1 MQEVHWSFHK
11 RGGEFE
17 IERTADRDIKRFV
30 VDYALGSGHHATTFV
45 TVLKLDPPRI
55 LEHRLTYYAADG
67 VLGITPGQDQGQ
79 PKRGTTRVGCEL
91 TASETMKCLGC
102 HATEL
107 SGRDSSEL
115 DPSTMIPGVSCERCH
130 GPEAVGGVYA
140 TSITDDAGKF
150 VANVS
155 WKAPA
160 LTAVLTR
167 FSEDEVTD
175 VLNYGRNGVMPAW
188 GAPGGG
194 PLTSNQIKDLI
205 IYLRTVQLP
214 EEKMRASVDGGIREG
229 AKAQLLADRP
239 ELQAALDAANR
250 LTDAKAKA
258 AAVDTATKAI
268 DTALDSYLATI
279 SDPASPLFG
288 TLYGKLVFNNTAAQG
303 AYSCARCHTKGWSY
317 GATQVTNT
325 AGVPL
330 EAKYVD
336 GNGWF
341 GPSLLAGSTTRKFN
355 TAATHEAFITAGSE
369 KGKKY
374 GNAGVG
380 DGQMPGFGARID
392 DTAKV
397 TYPAILTENE
407 IKAVVAYE
415 RGMQ

>member
-1 MQEVHWSFHK
+1 MLVTSSTQTAVGRVIAVLVGLGFIAYVIANLRAAKPEVGSEVELAANRKPYFADDVLETSRLDRSLLFALAMLGIIAVALPVYWLAEPARLTNAEEGFTIRSEK
-11 RGGEFE
+11 RGAKLY
-17 IERTADRDIKRFV
+17 TADCAK
-30 VDYALGSGHHATTFV
+30 
-45 TVLKLDPPRI
+45 
-55 LEHRLTYYAADG
+55 
-67 VLGITPGQDQGQ
+67 
-79 PKRGTTRVGCEL
+79 
-91 TASETMKCLGC
+91 
-102 HATEL
+102 
-107 SGRDSSEL
+107 
-115 DPSTMIPGVSCERCH
+115 CH
-130 GPEAVGGVYA
+130 GPGAVGGVNP

-167 FSEDEVTD
+167 YSEDEVTD

-194 PLTSNQIKDLI
+194 PLTTNNLRDII

-214 EEKMRASVDGGIREG
+214 EAAMRASVDGGIRDG
-229 AKAQLLADRP
+229 AKVYVLADRP
-239 ELQAALDAANR
+239 ALQASLDAANR
-250 LTDAKAKA
+250 ISEPKAKA
-258 AAVDTATKAI
+258 EAVKLATTALE
-268 DTALDSYLATI
+268 TALDAYVKEI
-279 SDPASPLFG
+279 SDPASPYFG
-288 TLYGKLVFNNTAAQG
+288 SVYGKLVFNNTASQG

-317 GATQVTNT
+317 SAAQVTNT

-330 EAKYVD
+330 EAAYSD

-341 GPSLLAGSTTRKFN
+341 GPSLQGGATTRKFN
-355 TAATHEAFITAGSE
+355 TAATHEAFITGGSE

-397 TYPAILTENE
+397 TYPAILSQAE

-415 RGMQ
+415 RGLQ

>member
-1 MQEVHWSFHK
+1 MLLASTQTAVGWVIAVLVGIGFVAYLVANLRAGRPEVGSEIELAPNRKPYYADDELETTRLDRSLVFALSMLAIIAVALPLYWLAEPARITNAQEGFTIRSEK
-11 RGGEFE
+11 RG
-17 IERTADRDIKRFV
+17 D
-30 VDYALGSGHHATTFV
+30 ALYVAN
-45 TVLKLDPPRI
+45 
-55 LEHRLTYYAADG
+55 
-67 VLGITPGQDQGQ
+67 
-79 PKRGTTRVGCEL
+79 
-91 TASETMKCLGC
+91 
-102 HATEL
+102 
-107 SGRDSSEL
+107 
-115 DPSTMIPGVSCERCH
+115 CERCH
-130 GPEAVGGVYA
+130 GPEAVGGVYP

-194 PLTSNQIKDLI
+194 PLTSNQIKDII
-205 IYLRTVQLP
+205 IYLRTLQLP
-214 EEKMRASVDGGIREG
+214 EDKMRASVDGGIREG

-250 LTDAKAKA
+250 TADAKAKA
-258 AAVDTATKAI
+258 TAVDAATKNLE
-268 DTALDSYLATI
+268 TALDSYLAAI

-288 TLYGKLVFNNTAAQG
+288 SVYGKLVFNNSAAQG

-317 GATQVTNT
+317 AATQVTNT
-325 AGVPL
+325 AGVAL

-355 TAATHEAFITAGSE
+355 TAATHEAFITVGSE
-369 KGKKY
+369 KGKKF

-380 DGQMPGFGARID
+380 DGQMPGFGPRID

-397 TYPAILTENE
+397 TYPAILTENQ

>member
-1 MQEVHWSFHK
+1 MLLATSTQVAVGWVIAVLVGIGFVAYLVANLRAAKPEVGSEIELAPNRKPYYDDDELETSRLDRSLVFALSMLGIIAVGLPLYWLAEPARITNAQEGFTIRSEK
-11 RGGEFE
+11 RGS
-17 IERTADRDIKRFV
+17 
-30 VDYALGSGHHATTFV
+30 ALYVAN
-45 TVLKLDPPRI
+45 
-55 LEHRLTYYAADG
+55 
-67 VLGITPGQDQGQ
+67 
-79 PKRGTTRVGCEL
+79 
-91 TASETMKCLGC
+91 
-102 HATEL
+102 
-107 SGRDSSEL
+107 
-115 DPSTMIPGVSCERCH
+115 CERCH
-130 GPEAVGGVYA
+130 GPGAVGGVYA

-167 FSEDEVTD
+167 FSEEEVTD

-194 PLTSNQIKDLI
+194 PLTSNQLKDII
-205 IYLRTVQLP
+205 IYLRTLQLP
-214 EEKMRASVDGGIREG
+214 EDKMRATVDSGIRDG
-229 AKAQLLADRP
+229 ARALLLKDRP
-239 ELQAALDAANR
+239 ELQAAVDAAGR

-258 AAVDTATKAI
+258 TATDAANKAI
-268 DTALDSYLATI
+268 ETALDSYLASI
-279 SDPASPLFG
+279 SDPSSPVFG
-288 TLYGKLVFNNTAAQG
+288 SVYGKLVFNNSASQG

-317 GATQVTNT
+317 SATSVTNT

-330 EAKYVD
+330 EASYSD

-341 GPSLLAGSTTRKFN
+341 GPSLQGGATTRKFN
-355 TAATHEAFITAGSE
+355 TAATQESFIAVGSE

-392 DTAKV
+392 DTVKV
-397 TYPAILTENE
+397 TYPAILTENQ

>member
-1 MQEVHWSFHK
+1 MLLATSTQVAVGWVIAVLVGIGFVAYLIANLRAAKPELGSEIELAANRKPYFDDMELETSRLDRSLVFALSMLAIVAVALPVYWLAEPARITNAQEGFTIRSEK
-11 RGGEFE
+11 RG
-17 IERTADRDIKRFV
+17 A
-30 VDYALGSGHHATTFV
+30 ALYVAN
-45 TVLKLDPPRI
+45 
-55 LEHRLTYYAADG
+55 
-67 VLGITPGQDQGQ
+67 
-79 PKRGTTRVGCEL
+79 
-91 TASETMKCLGC
+91 
-102 HATEL
+102 
-107 SGRDSSEL
+107 
-115 DPSTMIPGVSCERCH
+115 CERCH
-130 GPEAVGGVYA
+130 GPGATGGVYA
-140 TSITDDAGKF
+140 TSITDDAGAF

-167 FSEDEVTD
+167 FSEEEVTD

-194 PLTSNQIKDLI
+194 PLTTNNLRDLI

-214 EEKMRASVDGGIREG
+214 EDKMRESVDGGIREG
-229 AKAQLLADRP
+229 AKTVMLAERP
-239 ELQAALDAANR
+239 ALQAALDAANR
-250 LTDAKAKA
+250 IGDAKAKA
-258 AAVDTATKAI
+258 TAVDAANKDI
-268 DTALDSYLATI
+268 ETALDAYLKEI
-279 SDPASPLFG
+279 SDPASPFFASV
-288 TLYGKLVFNNTAAQG
+288 YGKLVFNNSAAQG

-317 GATQVTNT
+317 SATQVTNT
-325 AGVPL
+325 AGVAL
-330 EAKYVD
+330 EAKYSD

-341 GPSLLAGSTTRKFN
+341 GPSLQGGSTTRKFN
-355 TAATHEAFITAGSE
+355 TAATHEVFITGGSE

-397 TYPAILTENE
+397 TYPAILTDTE

>member
-1 MQEVHWSFHK
+1 MLLASTQTAVGWVIAVLVGIGFVAYLVANLRAGRPEVGSEIELAPNRKPYYADDELETTRLDRSLVFALSMLAIIAVALPLYWLAEPARITNAQEGFTIRSEK
-11 RGGEFE
+11 RG
-17 IERTADRDIKRFV
+17 D
-30 VDYALGSGHHATTFV
+30 ALYVAN
-45 TVLKLDPPRI
+45 
-55 LEHRLTYYAADG
+55 
-67 VLGITPGQDQGQ
+67 
-79 PKRGTTRVGCEL
+79 
-91 TASETMKCLGC
+91 
-102 HATEL
+102 
-107 SGRDSSEL
+107 
-115 DPSTMIPGVSCERCH
+115 CERCH
-130 GPEAVGGVYA
+130 GPEAVGGVYP

-194 PLTSNQIKDLI
+194 PLTSNQIKDII
-205 IYLRTVQLP
+205 IYLRTLQLP
-214 EEKMRASVDGGIREG
+214 EDKMRASVAGGIREG

-250 LTDAKAKA
+250 TADAKAKA
-258 AAVDTATKAI
+258 TAVDAATKNLE
-268 DTALDSYLATI
+268 TALDSYLAAI

-288 TLYGKLVFNNTAAQG
+288 SVYGKLVFNNSAAQG

-317 GATQVTNT
+317 AATQVTNT
-325 AGVPL
+325 AGVAL

-355 TAATHEAFITAGSE
+355 TAATHEAFITVGSE
-369 KGKKY
+369 KGKKF

-380 DGQMPGFGARID
+380 DGQMPGFGPRID

-397 TYPAILTENE
+397 TYPAILTENQ